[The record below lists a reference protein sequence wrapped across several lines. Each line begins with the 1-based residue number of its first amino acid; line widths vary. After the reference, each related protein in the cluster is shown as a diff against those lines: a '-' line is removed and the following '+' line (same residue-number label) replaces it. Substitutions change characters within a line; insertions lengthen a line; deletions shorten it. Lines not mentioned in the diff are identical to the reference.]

1 MAIKGKPDV
10 SAFLDTGN
18 TSEEKLP
25 RANKT
30 ALKSINRPATEK
42 KKAKPVLMPEIV
54 FNAIKD
60 RVYEERKKGNKVTE
74 NEIIV
79 NALINY
85 LEIKI
90 D

>member
-1 MAIKGKPDV
+1 MVIKGKPDV

-25 RANKT
+25 HVNKP

-60 RVYEERKKGNKVTE
+60 RVYEERKKGNKITE

-85 LEIKI
+85 LNVEIN
-90 D
+90 